1 MPSSL
6 SNIADNIAEGVY
18 KIKCKDCDSFL
29 NMKASMTI
37 QKNISVYLVIKIIQT
52 KIDEKL
58 KNGDFINLVIIKL
71 FISLLRNSVHPYEYM
86 YQSEKFNESAF
97 PEKHNFIVT

>member
-6 SNIADNIAEGVY
+6 SNIADNITEGVY

-29 NMKASMTI
+29 NMKVSMTI

-52 KIDEKL
+52 RL
-58 KNGDFINLVIIKL
+58 MKN
-71 FISLLRNSVHPYEYM
+71 
-86 YQSEKFNESAF
+86 
-97 PEKHNFIVT
+97 

>member
-29 NMKASMTI
+29 NMKVFIAI

-52 KIDEKL
+52 RL
-58 KNGDFINLVIIKL
+58 MKN
-71 FISLLRNSVHPYEYM
+71 
-86 YQSEKFNESAF
+86 
-97 PEKHNFIVT
+97 